1 MASHLAV
8 QCAAIHCAGFQRAE
22 CASAPHETKLI
33 TECGHCSGVVVRWY
47 EYEHMPRWGI
57 TSQIPRYTALMFF
70 PFPLQYDY
78 LLPGTMAPQRRPSIR
93 YDALSSINSYSLFP
107 SSRKAPSIRSTRY
120 QEPATAFAWTTSKH
134 VQPYT
139 TSTPSPSRRA
149 DISCGIQFSRLF
161 SPRRRIAP
169 RRDHRIQRIHVPT
182 GYQSLDFSSWET
194 YSETAREFQLYA

>member
-169 RRDHRIQRIHVPT
+169 RRDHRIQRIYVPT